1 MAYNVAINDI
11 KQITHDVKQ
20 FNFEKP
26 EGYEFVPGQATEVSI
41 NKEGWKEANHPFTFT
56 SLNEDS
62 YLQFII
68 KIYDD
73 HNGLTE
79 QIGKLEKGDEFIIH
93 DVWGAIQYKG
103 PGVFLAGGA
112 GVTPFIAILRKL
124 AKEGEIG
131 GNTLI
136 FSNKSEEDIIL
147 KDEFEKMSDLN
158 FINTLPEQEE
168 SDKYLTDLIDKKFLQ
183 RYINKIDQPFYI
195 CGPPEFVKDIR
206 KHLKAMGADAEALIF
221 EK

>member
-1 MAYNVAINDI
+1 MAYNVTITDIQQIN
-11 KQITHDVKQ
+11 HDVKQ
-20 FNFEKP
+20 FNFGKP
-26 EGYEFVPGQATEVSI
+26 DGYEFEPGQATEVSI

-56 SLNEDS
+56 SLNEDP
-62 YLQFII
+62 YLQFTI
-68 KIYDD
+68 KIYPE

-79 QIGKLEKGDEFIIH
+79 QIAKMQEGDEFIIH

-112 GVTPFIAILRKL
+112 GVTPFIAILRQL
-124 AKEGEIG
+124 AKDGKIGE
-131 GNTLI
+131 NKLI

-147 KDEFEKMSDLN
+147 HDEFQNMLGDN
-158 FINTLPEQEE
+158 FINTLPEQEH
-168 SDKYLTDLIDKKFLQ
+168 SDRYLTDLIDKNFLKEHV
-183 RYINKIDQPFYI
+183 YNIEQPFYI

-206 KHLKAMGADAEALIF
+206 GHLEAMGANAEGLVF